1 MLQQQPASSFDA
13 VGRWGREDGGGGG
26 GQSRQWNESPKTV
39 EELGKGGLGRIWVT
53 VGVGWGGI
61 FHYLNCPCG
70 RPSAGLAW
78 C

>member
-1 MLQQQPASSFDA
+1 MLL
-13 VGRWGREDGGGGG
+13 GGGEERIGGGGGG

-39 EELGKGGLGRIWVT
+39 EELGKEGLGRRWVT
-53 VGVGWGGI
+53 GWGGGGGVI